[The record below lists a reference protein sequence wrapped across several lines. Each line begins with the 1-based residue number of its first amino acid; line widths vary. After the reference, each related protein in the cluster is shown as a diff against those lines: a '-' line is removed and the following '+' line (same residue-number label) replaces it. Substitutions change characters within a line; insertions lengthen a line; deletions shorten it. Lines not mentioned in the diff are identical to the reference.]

1 MLEGHDAV
9 AIGSSVK
16 EYKRV
21 VASQSP
27 VTLHTVRAV
36 FLVIFYKKKTV
47 LFVFF
52 LPYFT
57 QAPRHSPYT

>member
-36 FLVIFYKKKTV
+36 FLVIFYKKTV
-47 LFVFF
+47 LFVF

-57 QAPRHSPYT
+57 QALRHSPYT

>member
-36 FLVIFYKKKTV
+36 FLVIFY
-47 LFVFF
+47 
-52 LPYFT
+52 
-57 QAPRHSPYT
+57 